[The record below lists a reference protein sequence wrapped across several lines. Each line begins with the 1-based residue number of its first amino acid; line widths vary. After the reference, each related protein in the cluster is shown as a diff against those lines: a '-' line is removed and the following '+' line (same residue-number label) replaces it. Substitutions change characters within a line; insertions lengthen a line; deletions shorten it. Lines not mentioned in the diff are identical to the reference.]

1 MAYVQHYSG
10 RIFTFHDISMESY
23 STYLNPHKQIKE
35 DFVSN
40 LNGTSILEIAALTA
54 IMPVLIL
61 LRQWNVLQ
69 LRWDQGGS
77 TNIQM
82 EEHGSRSKHLKD
94 WRNYA
99 SSLIVDFFL
108 VVLPMLSCL
117 TIMADQT
124 YICSICLMLLVLF
137 RIFYTRLLSHSGI
150 STHTESSTLSVSY
163 WRKSLSSYRFAMMLV
178 TCLSILAVDFKIFPR
193 RFAKT
198 ETYGTGLMDL
208 GVGSFVVANA
218 LVSKQARNIDSV
230 KRGGILKSVSPLLLI
245 GFARMVLTKGV
256 DYQVHVG
263 EYGVHWNFFFTLA
276 AVAIVT
282 SIINIHPQY
291 CGFFGCAILTVYQAV
306 LLCGLNRYLISDQRG
321 ANIVSLNK
329 EGIFSLFGYWGLY
342 LVSVNLGYHLFFL
355 KKPISSRVASIG
367 GKSSIAIEVWL
378 LDGFLWVLTI
388 FLDKFVEKISRR
400 MCNLAYVTFVLA
412 QNFEV
417 LGMLMLS
424 DLVPTRKSLVL
435 EEVFDQNMLVTFL
448 LANILTGLVNVS
460 MTTVFVSPF
469 LAYCILLLYA
479 VVLISGVAVLKFQ
492 NLRLKFW

>member
-1 MAYVQHYSG
+1 
-10 RIFTFHDISMESY
+10 MESH
-23 STYLNPHKQIKE
+23 SAYLNPHKKLKE
-35 DFVSN
+35 EFVSN

-61 LRQWNVLQ
+61 LRQWNVFNLS
-69 LRWDQGGS
+69 RDQGGS
-77 TNIQM
+77 ANIQM
-82 EEHGSRSKHLKD
+82 EKHSNRSTHSKY

-99 SSLIVDFFL
+99 SSLIADFLL

-117 TIMADQT
+117 TIMADKT
-124 YICSICLMLLVLF
+124 YICSVCLMLLVLL
-137 RIFYTRLLSHSGI
+137 RIFCARLWSHSEI
-150 STHTESSTLSVSY
+150 LTHTESSTLSVSY

-218 LVSKQARNIDSV
+218 LVSKQARNIGS
-230 KRGGILKSVSPLLLI
+230 RNHGGIFKSVSPLLFI
-245 GFARMVLTKGV
+245 GFARLLLTKGV

-276 AVAIVT
+276 AVAILT
-282 SIINIHPQY
+282 SLINIPPQY
-291 CGFFGCAILTVYQAV
+291 CGFFGCSIVTAYQAV
-306 LLCGLNRYLISDQRG
+306 LLCGLNGYLISDQRG
-321 ANIVSLNK
+321 ANIFSLNK

-342 LVSVNLGYHLFFL
+342 LVSVYLGYHLFFL
-355 KKPISSRVASIG
+355 KEPISSRISPVG
-367 GKSSIAIEVWL
+367 GQSSFAIEVWL

-388 FLDKFVEKISRR
+388 FLDRFVEKISRR

-417 LGMLMLS
+417 LAILMLS
-424 DLVPTRKSLVL
+424 DLVPTRKTLVL
-435 EEVFDQNMLVTFL
+435 EEVFDQNLLVTFL

-460 MTTVFVSPF
+460 ITTVFVSPF
-469 LAYCILLLYA
+469 LAYCILLSYA
-479 VVLISGVAVLKFQ
+479 VVLISGVAVLKF
-492 NLRLKFW
+492 LDVRLKFW

>member
-23 STYLNPHKQIKE
+23 GTYFNPHKQIKE

-61 LRQWNVLQ
+61 LRQWNVFQ

-82 EEHGSRSKHLKD
+82 EEHSSRSKHLKD

-137 RIFYTRLLSHSGI
+137 RIFYTRLLSHSEI

-321 ANIVSLNK
+321 ANIISLNK

-469 LAYCILLLYA
+469 LAYCTLLLYA
-479 VVLISGVAVLKFQ
+479 VILISGVAVLKFQ